1 MSTLPPVIEPQIALV
16 EEIFAPWQV
25 TLGADYLGY
34 KNHVYR
40 VIHFCFALHP
50 CDVTARQKI
59 IIAAC
64 FHDIGIWT
72 HHTVD
77 YLPPSIESA
86 TKYLQQYQL
95 DAWITEIILMID
107 MHHKLRRYSEQNS
120 LVEVFRKGDL
130 VDFSLGWVTAGVSKA
145 YIRQVKAQ
153 FPNAGFHRR
162 LLQLAKQWFI
172 SHPLQLP
179 PFMKW

>member
-1 MSTLPPVIEPQIALV
+1 MSVSPPSIESHIDLV
-16 EEIFAPWQV
+16 EEIFAPWQAM
-25 TLGADYLGY
+25 LGADALGY

-40 VIHFCFALHP
+40 MIHFCFALYP
-50 CDVTARQKI
+50 CDAAARQKI

-64 FHDIGIWT
+64 FHDIGIWSDQ
-72 HHTVD
+72 TVD
-77 YLPPSIESA
+77 YLPPSIDLVRE
-86 TKYLQQYQL
+86 YLQQHQL
-95 DAWITEIILMID
+95 DAWTTEISLMIE
-107 MHHKLRRYSEQNS
+107 MHHKLRRYPEQNS
-120 LVEVFRKGDL
+120 LVEIFRKGDL
-130 VDFSLGWVTAGVSKA
+130 VDFSLGWVTSGVSRT

-172 SHPLQLP
+172 RHPLQLP

>member
-1 MSTLPPVIEPQIALV
+1 MSAPVIESEIALV
-16 EEIFAPWQV
+16 EEIFAPWQAM
-25 TLGADYLGY
+25 LGADYLGY

-40 VIHFCFALHP
+40 VIHFCCALYP
-50 CDVTARQKI
+50 CDIVARQKI

-72 HHTVD
+72 DHTVD
-77 YLPPSIESA
+77 YLPPSIDA
-86 TKYLQQYQL
+86 VTKYLQQHQL
-95 DAWITEIILMID
+95 DGWTAEICLMID
-107 MHHKLRRYSEQNS
+107 MHHKLRRYSDQNS
-120 LVEVFRKGDL
+120 LVEIFRQGDL
-130 VDFSLGWVTAGVSKA
+130 VDFSLGWVRASVPKTYV
-145 YIRQVKAQ
+145 RQVKAQ

-172 SHPLQLP
+172 CHPLQLP